1 MLWEGRVNGYVT
13 PNSCACQKWQLQ
25 GTDHSSMLMLF
36 HLRSLSTQK
45 GEEAVLNQR

>member
-1 MLWEGRVNGYVT
+1 MSWEGPVNGYVT
-13 PNSCACQKWQLQ
+13 PNAACQKCQLQ